1 MMKKLICYLAVL
13 ALALGMLPALTLAQL
28 DPQEPVIPEDFDWT
42 PGSSTLTFTGVDGQ
56 EYAIVDVNGTLD
68 WAVAIEPDGA
78 QRVTFTGLEYAT
90 QYSIFTRI
98 KGGDG
103 MAAMTEYVT
112 GLKSVSII
120 TPENGCVTFETISA
134 AVEPADADVIYQWC
148 YDEITDDGAGGK
160 THRYTPIPGET
171 AADFVSYDDGDIG
184 KMLAVMIMTRGYVPL
199 ETVNGIGP
207 VCESVWWAYAISAT
221 GIMCN
226 GRDGLEYLIM
236 PAGDTPDDSDWE
248 AGTMSAEY
256 DDEYEYWYVAFEGL
270 TPATPY
276 EIYSRL
282 PGAADNGV
290 KYDAPVLTDL
300 SGEELE
306 ITGRADT
313 LAVGSELTVSSDP
326 AVDYQW
332 YRGIVE
338 EEDEGYSAV
347 RYYEIPGATGASYTV
362 TSYDIG
368 NYIGVGAF
376 VGDQR
381 IDYQWDLGLVAAP
394 EGAPELSMWD
404 QTVVEVRGV
413 AGQEYAIAQKGGA
426 VDWSGAKEPAEGF
439 VTFSGLT
446 PATEYEVYAR
456 EKGSDGDGAKRGVAT
471 LLESCGLEITGGS
484 ETLGIGTVLT
494 ADPAPVSD
502 ALQYQWYRNRTY
514 WDDDE
519 PELIHGA
526 TDRTYTAT
534 EYDVG
539 AILSCRVS
547 VGGAEIG
554 DCETAETVREEPD
567 APVRPRVIALY
578 GDASIDVEPVY
589 RQEYI
594 ILPKGAEP
602 TQADWANAIVPSWD
616 DDGPV
621 SFEGLDYAAEYEI
634 YTRRVMN
641 DACFASEPVKTGVVT
656 LVGSLGLYGSCL
668 AGDTFEVVPDED
680 VTVDYQW
687 CELVVTPYRTA
698 YGYESERY
706 DYVPIEGAVESSYLL
721 TEEDVGRTLGV
732 KLLKNGTE
740 VGCFSDIGPIVA
752 TATVEFDTFGGS
764 EVPAQTDISYG
775 GKITKPEDP
784 AMPNYAFLG
793 WFCGDH
799 LWDFENDT
807 VTTDYLCL
815 DADWAYVETPLPT
828 VTVPVSGEE
837 ESVSLAV
844 RIDGQSAAIKGAD
857 VEKVLAAESVGT
869 VTVDVSA
876 LPAEVTELV
885 IPQPLLTKL
894 ADAVADEANDA
905 DGLEIILPGGSVSF
919 DAQALASVQA
929 QAVGSNL
936 RVTLQRI
943 GEDALTEAQ
952 RGTVAAMDICA
963 IYDAHLISN
972 GQRIS
977 DFGGGKAT
985 LRVPLTLAEGQTAE
999 GIKVWY
1005 VAEDGT
1011 REQMSAGYDNG
1022 MTGFDVLH
1030 LSDYVI
1036 AYDPASAEACA
1047 KDESCPLAAFADLD
1061 PAAWYH
1067 DGVHFALQSGLMQ
1080 GTGHEKFSPD
1090 VNVTRAML
1098 VTMLYRM
1105 EGEPEAAGLANPFG
1119 DVAEGKWY
1127 TDAVLWAAENGLV
1140 QGNGKGKFAP
1150 NDALTR
1156 EQLAA
1161 ILYRYTQSKGRGFTG
1176 MWMFLLDY
1184 PDAADV
1190 SDWADEAMHWC
1201 VMKGIINGKD
1211 GALAPKQSATRAETA
1226 TMLMRWA
1233 KAE

>member
-28 DPQEPVIPEDFDWT
+28 DPQEPVLPDYLEWT
-42 PGSSTLTFTGVDGQ
+42 PGIRTLSILGVDGQ
-56 EYAIVDVNGTLD
+56 EYAIVDLNGTLD
-68 WAVAIEPDGA
+68 WADAIEPDGEGY
-78 QRVTFTGLEYAT
+78 VTFTDLKCAT

-112 GLKSVSII
+112 GLEGYSLI
-120 TPENGCVTFETISA
+120 TPEEGCVSLKAIT
-134 AVEPADADVIYQWC
+134 VVPDPADADVIYQGC
-148 YDEITDDGAGGK
+148 YDAVTDDGMGGEM
-160 THRYTPIPGET
+160 HSYTPIPGET
-171 AADFVSYDDGDIG
+171 RASFTSYDEEDLG
-184 KMLAVMIMTRGYVPL
+184 KMLAVRIMTRGYYPV
-199 ETVNGIGP
+199 ETVDGIGP
-207 VCESVWWAYAISAT
+207 VYDCVWWHYVDGPTAIECS
-221 GIMCN
+221 GW
-226 GRDGLEYLIM
+226 DGQEYLIM
-236 PAGDTPDDSDWE
+236 PQGEEPDESDWA
-248 AGTMSAEY
+248 AGAVSAYY
-256 DDEYEYWYVAFEGL
+256 DDEDEDWYVRFEGL
-270 TPATPY
+270 TPATAY
-276 EIYSRL
+276 EIYTRPL
-282 PGAADNGV
+282 GAADNGA
-290 KYDAPVLTDL
+290 KSDPVVTKL
-300 SGEELE
+300 SGDGLVV
-306 ITGRADT
+306 TGRDDE
-313 LAVGSELTVSSDP
+313 LAVGTVLTVWSDP

-332 YRGIVE
+332 FRGIVE
-338 EEDEGYSAV
+338 KDEGFTLV

-368 NYIGVGAF
+368 TCMGVGAYI
-376 VGDQR
+376 GDER
-381 IDYQWDLGLVAAP
+381 IGYEWDLGLVSAP

-413 AGQEYAIAQKGGA
+413 EGQEYAIAQKGGA

-439 VTFSGLT
+439 VTFDGLT
-446 PATEYEVYAR
+446 SATEYEVYAR

-484 ETLGIGTVLT
+484 ETLSIGTVLT

-502 ALQYQWYRNRTY
+502 ALQYQWYRNWTY

-519 PELIHGA
+519 PEPIHGA

-578 GDASIDVEPVY
+578 GDASIGVESLY

-594 ILPKGAEP
+594 ILPRGTEP
-602 TQADWANAIVPSWD
+602 TEADWDDAISLSWD
-616 DDGPV
+616 EAGPI
-621 SFEGLDYAAEYEI
+621 SFEGLDYAAEYVI
-634 YTRRVMN
+634 YTRTAGNSIV
-641 DACFASEPVKTGVVT
+641 FASEPVHTEVVT

-687 CELVVTPYRTA
+687 CELVVTPFRSV

-706 DYVPIEGAVESSYLL
+706 DYIPIEGAVESSYLL
-721 TEEDVGRTLGV
+721 TEEDVGKTLGV

-784 AMPNYAFLG
+784 TMPNYAFLG

-837 ESVSLAV
+837 ENVGLSVK
-844 RIDGQSAAIKGAD
+844 IDGATATVTGAEVD
-857 VEKVLAAESVGT
+857 KVLQANAVGT
-869 VTVDVSA
+869 VTVDLSA
-876 LPAEVTELV
+876 LPEEVTELV

-905 DGLEIILPGGSVSF
+905 DALEVVLPGGSVSF
-919 DAQALASVQA
+919 DAQALAAVRA

-936 RVTLQRI
+936 RVSLTCI
-943 GEDALTEAQ
+943 GEAELSEAQ
-952 RGTVAAMDICA
+952 RAAIAGMEVCA
-963 IYDAHLISN
+963 IYDAHLVSN

-977 DFGGGKAT
+977 SFGGGTAT
-985 LRVPLTLAEGQTAE
+985 LCVPLTLAEGQTAE
-999 GIKVWY
+999 GIRVWY
-1005 VAEDGT
+1005 LAEDGAV
-1011 REQMSAGYDNG
+1011 EQMPAEYDNG
-1022 MTGFDVLH
+1022 TTGFVVPH
-1030 LSDYVI
+1030 MSDYVI
-1036 AYDPASAEACA
+1036 AYDPALAEGCA
-1047 KDESCPLAAFADLD
+1047 KDEKCPLSAFADLD
-1061 PAAWYH
+1061 PTAWYH
-1067 DGVHFALQSGLMQ
+1067 DGVHYCLESGLMQ

-1090 VNVTRAML
+1090 AEITRAML

-1105 EGEPEAAGLANPFG
+1105 AGEPEVEGIENPFT

-1161 ILYRYTQSKGRGFTG
+1161 ILYRCTQSKGRGFTG

-1184 PDAADV
+1184 TDAAEV
-1190 SDWADEAMHWC
+1190 SEWADEAMHWC
-1201 VMKGIINGKD
+1201 VMQGVINGKD